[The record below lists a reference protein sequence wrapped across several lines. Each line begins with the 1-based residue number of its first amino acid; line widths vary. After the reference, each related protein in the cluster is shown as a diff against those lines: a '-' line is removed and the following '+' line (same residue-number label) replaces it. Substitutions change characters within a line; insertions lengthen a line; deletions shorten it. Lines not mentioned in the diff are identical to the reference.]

1 MIWPWR
7 ILTVRK
13 FRHECGTTK
22 TFTSDLEC
30 AFAALLPNKGSSPKI
45 ATTTALEAGATSPQ
59 SPASSNSVTGGPR
72 ERRSSLGLIHV
83 FPLRGHR
90 RRNNAALL
98 LHVLYSSV
106 KQEGPTTAARI
117 RPHRGLASLGLPF
130 EHDASCSEQDKC
142 GRQYIGRSHERDD
155 NAGADTG
162 NSARFG
168 GRQELQIYLGRE
180 RL

>member
-1 MIWPWR
+1 MQ
-7 ILTVRK
+7 TVEAPLIGGDDETQSPGVPEESAPTESAKPTPTKPKPEALQAASAARS
-13 FRHECGTTK
+13 RRRSDLAMANIDGEQIPTRVWDDK

-45 ATTTALEAGATSPQ
+45 STTTALEAGATSPQ

-83 FPLRGHR
+83 FPLRGHG

-106 KQEGPTTAARI
+106 EQEGPTTAARI
-117 RPHRGLASLGLPF
+117 R
-130 EHDASCSEQDKC
+130 
-142 GRQYIGRSHERDD
+142 
-155 NAGADTG
+155 
-162 NSARFG
+162 ARV
-168 GRQELQIYLGRE
+168 
-180 RL
+180 